1 MNFLKPERK
10 PLAPPPT
17 TPQATLYIRN
27 LNEKLGMNTMKMALE
42 AIFSQFGRIVE
53 TRVKKHIKHRGQAYV
68 SFESSEIAAFALSKA
83 QGFPLFEKPMDVQF
97 AREPSFAVT
106 ALDGKEKLEQ
116 HKRKREEVKS
126 NRKTEVVPVQKKPK
140 KKTGEDSLPPNAIL
154 FVQNLPPG
162 TTEQMLNSMFSQY
175 YMTNYR
181 FGGFIEVR
189 LIPGKSDIAFVEYES
204 EMEST
209 LAKQSLNGY
218 RITQDREMK
227 VTFAKK

>member
-1 MNFLKPERK
+1 MNFAIKPERK
-10 PLAPPPT
+10 PQAPPPT

-27 LNEKLGMNTMKMALE
+27 LNEKLGVNTMKMALE
-42 AIFSQFGRIVE
+42 AIFSQFGKIVE
-53 TRVKKHIKHRGQAYV
+53 IRVKKHIKHRGQAYV
-68 SFESSEIAAFALSKA
+68 SFESREVAAFAMSKA

-106 ALDGKEKLEQ
+106 ALDGEDKLEQ
-116 HKRKREEVKS
+116 HKRRREELKA

-140 KKTGEDSLPPNAIL
+140 KKVGDDNLPPNAIL

-162 TTEQMLNSMFSQY
+162 TTEDMLNSMFSQ
-175 YMTNYR
+175 

-204 EMEST
+204 DMEST
-209 LAKQSLNGY
+209 LAKQSLHGY